1 MRTAPKQIALLLLR
15 YKKELESKNFPVEKM
30 ILFGSY
36 AKGQA
41 KEYSDIDV
49 CIISGEFSKNKNRNE
64 DLLWKS
70 IVKIDPRIE
79 PVAYTP
85 SDFQKV
91 DPLVYEI
98 QQFGIEIK

>member
-1 MRTAPKQIALLLLR
+1 MRTAPKQIARLLLR

-36 AKGQA
+36 AKGKA

-49 CIISGEFSKNKNRNE
+49 CIISGKFSKNRNRYE

-70 IVKIDPRIE
+70 IIKIDPRIE

-85 SDFQKV
+85 SDFQNV
-91 DPLVYEI
+91 DPLVHEI
-98 QQFGIEIK
+98 QQFGIEVK